1 VIDERKDIMNRL
13 RAILTV
19 CVLAFGL
26 VLAGNAWAQLGG
38 ILSAVPRPS
47 AYPADWQST
56 PTLATMLIVSNQPA
70 TCYLEVF
77 LSSDKGS
84 GVSTPKFQYVPTGST
99 NYYTQ
104 HLTNWNLHLTGKLQE
119 GFERTGRIPDGTYVL
134 TVHCFNVM
142 SVSGQPLPDLFA
154 STTFTISVPQ
164 PPNLLYPT
172 NESVIAVANP
182 VFQWTP
188 SIRASGSQPAYRF
201 RLVEM
206 LQGQTPLRAIEGN
219 VPLYESSVES
229 GTALSYPAAVP
240 QLVDGGRYAWR
251 VQAVEPV
258 SAQLPQDVILPVGTN
273 EGKSQVFT
281 FTYRANVGS
290 GGSQR
295 LGQGPG
301 ASPNG
306 HASLDAPAPPSDG
319 LPRSPGSGGLK
330 NFADRLLHTMVGR
343 WSPNPS
349 RAAPRAGFASA
360 TSTRAD
366 PEPYGPSAPA
376 AAPDTAV
383 AAPADTAAAVVPPPA
398 PAPAATPGPEDR
410 GLGPQWLKLHG
421 TASVAD
427 ETYSREGSG
436 APTRP
441 FHSARVTTGLSFGL
455 MNDRMRM
462 PFDALVSGDQVSF
475 RENINQ
481 FALHP
486 QFNWA
491 GLQAGHFAPQYSTFT
506 LADAMV
512 LGAGF
517 ELTPSK
523 WRIGFAD
530 GKSRKAIAPDPSVAI
545 QPQFARNILA
555 GRVGYGDPLNN
566 TLEVSV
572 LHAKDNRNSLSA
584 PSDSLLEVTAEAN
597 TVYGM
602 KAQGVLPHRH
612 LKAQVEGA
620 WSIYDRDQRADNP
633 NLKGRAVAL
642 KLFRETVL
650 TSVGASFELLDGG
663 FMSLGNSGITNDR
676 RDFGFTGRA
685 QLPSGKLSLNA
696 NAGWRTDNVSKVM
709 LAGTERRNY
718 SLNASWLPR
727 PNFGADFQL
736 GYLSDDVGTSDS
748 VASTSN
754 ITRIVALSPHLTY
767 TARGI
772 QQTLT
777 ASATIQG
784 SDNNTTAP
792 FPLTSSHSLCLVG
805 NWSAAVSPLLALTF
819 GGNYN
824 RTDLQIAVSEISAF
838 GPGFVWSIPRA
849 KIATSAQLD
858 FTRSRTGNLGTDTQF
873 APRCELRWQATPHH
887 ALIARGNFRRYRY
900 AVGTPE
906 FDERI
911 ASLEYAVTL

>member
-1 VIDERKDIMNRL
+1 MNPMNRKL
-13 RAILTV
+13 AILSGCLV
-19 CVLAFGL
+19 AFGL
-26 VLAGNAWAQLGG
+26 ALSGTAWAQLGG
-38 ILSAVPRPS
+38 ILTAVPRPS
-47 AYPADWQST
+47 AYPADWQNT
-56 PTLATMLIVSNQPA
+56 PTLATMLIVSSEPA

-77 LSSDKGS
+77 LTSDKGQ

-104 HLTNWNLHLTGKLQE
+104 HLTNWNLHLTGRIKE
-119 GFERTGRIPDGTYVL
+119 GFDRTGRLPDGTYVL

-142 SVSGQPLPDLFA
+142 SVAGQPLPDLFA
-154 STTFTISVPQ
+154 STTFTLSVPQ

-172 NESVIAVANP
+172 NESVIPVANP

-206 LQGQTPLRAIEGN
+206 LPGQTPLRAIEGN
-219 VPLYESSVES
+219 YPLLETSVEN
-229 GTALSYPAAVP
+229 GTALSYPSSVP
-240 QLVDGGRYAWR
+240 QLVNGRRYAWR
-251 VQAVEPV
+251 IQSIEPV

-281 FTYRANVGS
+281 FTYHGGPRTS
-290 GGSQR
+290 GSQAGG
-295 LGQGPG
+295 LGEAPG
-301 ASPNG
+301 ASPTG
-306 HASLDAPAPPSDG
+306 HASSDAPEG
-319 LPRSPGSGGLK
+319 LPRSPGFGGLR
-330 NFADRLLHTMVGR
+330 NFADRLVHAMAGR
-343 WSPNPS
+343 WSEAPSHGAS
-349 RAAPRAGFASA
+349 RAFANAASA
-360 TSTRAD
+360 RQD
-366 PEPYGPSAPA
+366 PTPYGPGAPT
-376 AAPDTAV
+376 AAPDSAGAV
-383 AAPADTAAAVVPPPA
+383 LEAPADTAAPATAPPTPA
-398 PAPAATPGPEDR
+398 PETAQPPEDR
-410 GLGPQWLKLHG
+410 GVGPQWLKLHG
-421 TASVAD
+421 TASVAN
-427 ETYSREGSG
+427 EAYSREGSG

-455 MNDRMRM
+455 MNDHMRM

-491 GLQAGHFAPQYSTFT
+491 GLQAGNFAPQYSTFT
-506 LADAMV
+506 MADAMV

-517 ELTPSK
+517 ELTPRK

-530 GKSRKAIAPDPSVAI
+530 GKSRKAIAADPAVAI

-566 TLEVSV
+566 TVEVSV

-584 PSDSLLEVTAEAN
+584 SDSLLEVTAEAN

-602 KAQGVLPHRH
+602 KAQGVLPRRH
-612 LKAQVEGA
+612 LKAQLEGA
-620 WSIYDRDQRADNP
+620 WSLYDRDQRADNP

-650 TSVGASFELLDGG
+650 TSVGASFELLEGG

-676 RDFGFTGRA
+676 RDLGLTGRA
-685 QLPSGKLSLNA
+685 QIPSGKLSLNV

-718 SLNASWLPR
+718 SLNAAWMPR
-727 PNFGADFQL
+727 PNFGTDFQL
-736 GYLSDDVGTSDS
+736 GYMSDDVGSGDS
-748 VASTSN
+748 VSSSSN
-754 ITRIVALSPHLTY
+754 ITRIVAFSPHLTY
-767 TARGI
+767 AARGV

-777 ASATIQG
+777 GSATVQS

-792 FPLTSSHSLCLVG
+792 FPLTSSKSLCLVA
-805 NWSAAVSPLLALTF
+805 NWSAAVSPLLAVTF

-838 GPGFVWSIPRA
+838 GPGFVWSLPHQR
-849 KIATSAQLD
+849 IATSAQLD

-906 FDERI
+906 FDERV

>member
-1 VIDERKDIMNRL
+1 MNRK
-13 RAILTV
+13 RALLTCLV
-19 CVLAFGL
+19 AFGL
-26 VLAGNAWAQLGG
+26 ALGGTASAQIGG
-38 ILSAVPRPS
+38 ILTAVPRPS
-47 AYPADWQST
+47 AYPADWQNT
-56 PTLATMLIVSNQPA
+56 PTLATMLIVSSTPV

-77 LSSDKGS
+77 LSSDKGN

-104 HLTNWNLHLTGKLQE
+104 HLTNWNLHLTGKMKE
-119 GFERTGRIPDGTYVL
+119 GFDRTGRLPDGTYVL

-142 SVSGQPLPDLFA
+142 TVSGQPLPDLFA
-154 STTFTISVPQ
+154 STTFTLSVPQ

-172 NESVIAVANP
+172 NESVVVASNP

-206 LQGQTPLRAIEGN
+206 LPGQTPLRAVEGN
-219 VPLYESSVES
+219 VPLLETSVES
-229 GTALSYPAAVP
+229 GTALSYPSSVP
-240 QLVDGGRYAWR
+240 QLVNGRQYAWR
-251 VQAVEPV
+251 VQSIEPV

-273 EGKSQVFT
+273 EGKSQIFT
-281 FTYRANVGS
+281 FTYHSNLATS
-290 GGSQR
+290 GSQAGS
-295 LGQGPG
+295 LGAAPS
-301 ASPNG
+301 AG
-306 HASLDAPAPPSDG
+306 HASSDSPAPTPDG
-319 LPRSPGSGGLK
+319 LPRSPGFGGLR
-330 NFADRLLHTMVGR
+330 NFADRLVQKMAGR
-343 WSPNPS
+343 WSASQS
-349 RAAPRAGFASA
+349 RAAPRAGFANA
-360 TSTRAD
+360 ISTRED
-366 PEPYGPSAPA
+366 PA
-376 AAPDTAV
+376 ASTGPVTLAAASDSGGAAV
-383 AAPADTAAAVVPPPA
+383 AAPADTAAPATPPPA
-398 PAPAATPGPEDR
+398 PEAAQTPPDQ

-427 ETYSREGSG
+427 ETYSRDGSG
-436 APTRP
+436 TATRP

-455 MNDRMRM
+455 MNDRVRM

-491 GLQAGHFAPQYSTFT
+491 GLEAGNFAPQYSTFT
-506 LADAMV
+506 MADAMV
-512 LGAGF
+512 QGAGF
-517 ELTPSK
+517 ELTPRK

-530 GKSRKAIAPDPSVAI
+530 GRARKAIAADPSVAI

-566 TLEVSV
+566 TVEVSV
-572 LHAKDNRNSLSA
+572 LHAKDNRNSLGA
-584 PSDSLLEVTAEAN
+584 SDSLLEVTAEAN

-602 KAQGVLPHRH
+602 KAQGVLPRRH

-620 WSIYDRDQRADNP
+620 WSLYDRDQRADNP
-633 NLKGRAVAL
+633 SLKGRAVAL

-650 TSVGASFELLDGG
+650 TSVGASFEVLEGG

-676 RDFGFTGRA
+676 RDFGLTGRA
-685 QLPSGKLSLNA
+685 QIPSGKLSLNA

-718 SLNASWLPR
+718 SLNAAWLPR
-727 PNFGADFQL
+727 PNFGTDFQL
-736 GYLSDDVGTSDS
+736 GYMSDDVGTSDS

-754 ITRIVALSPHLTY
+754 ITRVVAISPHLTY
-767 TARGI
+767 AARGV
-772 QQTLT
+772 QQTLSG
-777 ASATIQG
+777 SATIQS

-792 FPLTSSHSLCLVG
+792 FPLTSSRSLCLVA
-805 NWSAAVSPLLALTF
+805 NWSAAVSPLLALTL

-838 GPGFVWSIPRA
+838 GPGFVWSLPHARL
-849 KIATSAQLD
+849 ATSAQLD
-858 FTRSRTGNLGTDTQF
+858 FTRSRTGNRGTDTEF
-873 APRCELRWQATPHH
+873 APRCELRWQATAHH

-906 FDERI
+906 FDERM

>member
-1 VIDERKDIMNRL
+1 MNRK
-13 RAILTV
+13 RAFLTG
-19 CVLAFGL
+19 CL
-26 VLAGNAWAQLGG
+26 VLFSLLLAGSAWAQLGG
-38 ILSAVPRPS
+38 ILTAVPRPS

-56 PTLATMLIVSNQPA
+56 PTLATMLIVSSEPA

-77 LSSDKGS
+77 LTSDKGS

-104 HLTNWNLHLTGKLQE
+104 HLTNWNLHLTGKMKE
-119 GFERTGRIPDGTYVL
+119 GFDRTGRLPDGTYVL

-142 SVSGQPLPDLFA
+142 SVTGQPLPDLFA

-164 PPNLLYPT
+164 PPCLLYPT

-188 SIRASGSQPAYRF
+188 SIRASGSQPAYRY

-206 LQGQTPLRAIEGN
+206 LPGQTPLRAIEGN
-219 VPLYESSVES
+219 YPLYETSIES
-229 GTALSYPAAVP
+229 GTALSYPSSVP
-240 QLVDGGRYAWR
+240 QLVEGHRYAWR
-251 VQAVEPV
+251 IQSIEPA

-273 EGKSQVFT
+273 EGKSQIFT
-281 FTYRANVGS
+281 FTYRPNGKTAGAPA
-290 GGSQR
+290 GGLSQA
-295 LGQGPG
+295 PG
-301 ASPNG
+301 ASPTDE
-306 HASLDAPAPPSDG
+306 ASRGATGPAPDG
-319 LPRSPGSGGLK
+319 LPRTPGSGGLK
-330 NFADRLLHTMVGR
+330 NFADRLVHAMVGR
-343 WSPNPS
+343 WSAPGS
-349 RAAPRAGFASA
+349 RVTSRAGFASA
-360 TSTRAD
+360 LAMRDD
-366 PEPYGPSAPA
+366 PGPAYGPSAPL
-376 AAPDTAV
+376 AAPDSAGAV
-383 AAPADTAAAVVPPPA
+383 LAPADTTAPSAPPEAPPPSPAAA
-398 PAPAATPGPEDR
+398 PGPEER
-410 GLGPQWLKLHG
+410 GLGPEWLKLHG

-427 ETYSREGSG
+427 ETYSRDGSG

-455 MNDRMRM
+455 MNDRVRM

-491 GLQAGHFAPQYSTFT
+491 GLQAGNFAPQYSTYT
-506 LADAMV
+506 LSDAMV

-517 ELTPSK
+517 ELTPRK

-530 GKSRKAIAPDPSVAI
+530 GKSRKAIAADPSVAI

-555 GRVGYGDPLNN
+555 GRVGYGDPLTN
-566 TLEVSV
+566 TVEVSV
-572 LHAKDNRNSLSA
+572 LRAKDNRNSLSEA
-584 PSDSLLEVTAEAN
+584 DSALEVTAEAN

-602 KAQGVLPHRH
+602 KAQGVLPRTH
-612 LKAQVEGA
+612 LKAQLEGA
-620 WSIYDRDQRADNP
+620 WSLYDRDQRADNP

-650 TSVGASFELLDGG
+650 TSVGASFEVLEGG

-676 RDFGFTGRA
+676 RDVGLTGRA
-685 QLPSGKLSLNA
+685 QLASGKLSLNA
-696 NAGWRTDNVSKVM
+696 NAGWRNDNVSKVM
-709 LAGTERRNY
+709 LAETARKNY
-718 SLNASWLPR
+718 TLNAAWQPR
-727 PNFGADFQL
+727 PSFGTDFQL
-736 GYLSDDVGTSDS
+736 GFTSSDVAAGDS
-748 VASTSN
+748 VAGSSN
-754 ITRIVALSPHLTY
+754 ITRIVAFSPHLTY
-767 TARGI
+767 AAGGI

-777 ASATIQG
+777 GSATIQS

-792 FPLTSSHSLCLVG
+792 FPLANSKSLCLVA
-805 NWSAAVSPLLALTF
+805 NWSAAVTPLLAVTL

-824 RTDLQIAVSEISAF
+824 RTDLEVAVSEISAF
-838 GPGFVWSIPRA
+838 GPGFVWSLPRSRL
-849 KIATSAQLD
+849 ATSAQLD
-858 FTRSRTGNLGTDTQF
+858 FTRSRTGNLGTDTEF

-900 AVGTPE
+900 AVGAPE
-906 FDERI
+906 FNERL
-911 ASLEYAVTL
+911 ASVEYAVTL